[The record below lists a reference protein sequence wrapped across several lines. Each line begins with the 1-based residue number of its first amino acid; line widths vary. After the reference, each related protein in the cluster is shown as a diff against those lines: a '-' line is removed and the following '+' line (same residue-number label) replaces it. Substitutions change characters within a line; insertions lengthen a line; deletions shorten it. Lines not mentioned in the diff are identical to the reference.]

1 MFSSTSFT
9 FFFALRFMRSF
20 SLCVRCVFTSACVRV
35 RVCVCCVDFMEC
47 VTLHVRIA
55 NHVVED
61 SCCRG
66 GIVNSRG
73 GCSCE
78 LLVRPNRSQGALAV
92 SCKYFKQS
100 KWPYSAAQTNT
111 HHRHIYQTYAQQDI
125 RVYEGDHF
133 AAAQEAVLKSQGALT
148 SSRKYLRHSR

>member
-20 SLCVRCVFTSACVRV
+20 SLCLRLCFYKRMCV

-66 GIVNSRG
+66 GIVNTRFGRSCALFVRAQSPKALWRFRVSTANSLSSR
-73 GCSCE
+73 SR
-78 LLVRPNRSQGALAV
+78 LHFDTRIRYIDQ
-92 SCKYFKQS
+92 
-100 KWPYSAAQTNT
+100 
-111 HHRHIYQTYAQQDI
+111 IYARQDI
-125 RVYEGDHF
+125 RVCGDDF
-133 AAAQEAVLKSQGALT
+133 FELQNRQ
-148 SSRKYLRHSR
+148 

>member
-20 SLCVRCVFTSACVRV
+20 SLCVRLCFYKRMCACAC
-35 RVCVCCVDFMEC
+35 VCVCCVDFMEC

-73 GCSCE
+73 GCSRA
-78 LLVRPNRSQGALAV
+78 LLVRPVSSKALWRFRASTSNSLNGRSWQH
-92 SCKYFKQS
+92 
-100 KWPYSAAQTNT
+100 TNT
-111 HHRHIYQTYAQQDI
+111 PVRYIYHTYAQQDI
-125 RVYEGDHF
+125 RVCEDDHLQPPMRQF
-133 AAAQEAVLKSQGALT
+133 SNPKALWL
-148 SSRKYLRHSR
+148 LRVSI